1 MKKIRRLST
10 LKTSLSLR
18 LLKVVFSIYLV
29 ITIIIT
35 LIQMFN
41 EYMIEEHF
49 IKNNLVVSQH
59 ISQQNLAT
67 AIWNYDQPQLIA
79 SVEGILK
86 QPAIVGIQIYDEH
99 QHIIIERGQILN
111 RNNQAVLINNNHY
124 QSLNYTILFLH
135 QFDLNYQ
142 QKKIATVKLFSSN
155 RIVLEKVKYNFA
167 VIIINAVIKTIIL
180 WVLFIWAFNKFL
192 TRQLDRF
199 CAAMEAI
206 NVDQHQTPLLQ
217 LETFNTYELSRIEY
231 FFNNL
236 MFRIIDSREKLNELN
251 KTLEQKVIDRT
262 QQLQQAQAQLIE
274 TEKIAALGQL
284 IAGISHEINTPIGAI
299 YSSTHQL
306 QKNIQQFLTDLI
318 TVELHNSTETTKPL
332 LQLIPL
338 LLQTNLSVLSAK
350 EKRQKRRW
358 LIEKLQLHLEE
369 PYLIAEWL
377 IDIEYDTQLLMMIIE
392 MAKSSNAH
400 LFIPILAESIQ
411 LRKNLQTILLA
422 CERSHKMVFALKS
435 YQQHNYNTQPT
446 IINIVET
453 IESVLAIYA
462 HQMQN
467 KIELIKQYA
476 KHLPLISACS
486 EELIQIWTHLI
497 HNALQAMN
505 YQGILIIK
513 VETIDHYIRIMIEDN
528 GRGIAKENQSKI
540 FEAFF
545 TTQPLGEGSGLGLY
559 IVKKIVDKHQ
569 GKIKFNSQPNR
580 TQFQILLPLMTKSYS
595 E

>member
-18 LLKVVFSIYLV
+18 LLKVVFSIYLI

-49 IKNNLVVSQH
+49 IRNNLVVSQN
-59 ISQQNLAT
+59 ISQQNLTA
-67 AIWNYDQPQLIA
+67 AIWNYDQTQLIA

-86 QPAIVGIQIYDEH
+86 QPAIVGIQIYDEN
-99 QHIIIERGQILN
+99 QNIIIEKGQILN
-111 RNNQAVLINNNHY
+111 LNH
-124 QSLNYTILFLH
+124 QPVFIEHHQQRHLNYTILFLH
-135 QFDLNYQ
+135 QFYLNYKQ
-142 QKKIATVKLFSSN
+142 QKIATVKLFSSN
-155 RIVLEKVKYNFA
+155 RVVFDKVKYNFA
-167 VIIINAVIKTIIL
+167 VIIINAVIKTIVL
-180 WVLFIWAFNKFL
+180 WILFIWAFNKFL
-192 TRQLDRF
+192 TRQLDIF

-206 NVDQHQTPLLQ
+206 NVDQHQAQLLQ

-236 MFRIIDSREKLNELN
+236 MSRIIDSREKLNELN

-262 QQLQQAQAQLIE
+262 QQLQQAQTQLIE
-274 TEKIAALGQL
+274 TEKMAALGQL

-299 YSSTHQL
+299 YSSAHQL

-318 TVELHNSTETTKPL
+318 TVELQNSTETIKPL
-332 LQLIPL
+332 LQLIAL
-338 LLQTNLSVLSAK
+338 LLQTHLSALSAK

-358 LIEKLQLHLEE
+358 LIEKLQLHIEE

-446 IINIVET
+446 IIDIVET
-453 IESVLAIYA
+453 IESVLVIYA

-467 KIELIKQYA
+467 KIELIKQYD

-513 VETIDHYIRIMIEDN
+513 VETIDYYILVTIEDN
-528 GRGIAKENQSKI
+528 GCGIAKDNQSKI
-540 FEAFF
+540 FDAFF
-545 TTQPLGEGSGLGLY
+545 TTQPLGEGSGLGLH

-580 TQFQILLPLMTKSYS
+580 TQFQVLLPLMTKSYS
-595 E
+595 K